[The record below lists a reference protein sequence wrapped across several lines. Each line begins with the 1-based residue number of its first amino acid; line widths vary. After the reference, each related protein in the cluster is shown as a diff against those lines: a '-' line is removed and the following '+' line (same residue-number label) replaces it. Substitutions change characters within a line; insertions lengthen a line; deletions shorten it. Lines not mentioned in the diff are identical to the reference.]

1 MEFVWLFAR
10 FTWIFILTDSRNTKQ
25 LNNRLSIPACPYIT
39 KTKSL
44 EINKTPWYMPDH
56 EVIAKFFISV
66 EFWSLKPT
74 TFSPPVLS
82 DVRTILNH
90 CIRFILFQTKHT
102 LPLQTS
108 TAGRQSKDVIP
119 CRWRLQAWSNVSK
132 LVYKNSTNRNCFN
145 SRNNNENTSAF
156 MYDLRTS
163 WSDLHCL
170 KLFNHT
176 K

>member
-1 MEFVWLFAR
+1 MNFYIDRLRKYKTIKQQTQYSCMSKYHQNTVTRNQHLSTCLTMR
-10 FTWIFILTDSRNTKQ
+10 SFT
-25 LNNRLSIPACPYIT
+25 
-39 KTKSL
+39 
-44 EINKTPWYMPDH
+44 
-56 EVIAKFFISV
+56 KFFTSV

-90 CIRFILFQTKHT
+90 CIRFIQFQTKHT

-108 TAGRQSKDVIP
+108 TAGRQSKDVTP
-119 CRWRLQAWSNVSK
+119 CRWRLQAWSKVSK

-145 SRNNNENTSAF
+145 RRNNNENTSAF